1 MKKTAQKKKQ
11 MLISVQVQAATKSK
25 ISIKV
30 NGTESATLEKNRS
43 IWSIT
48 TGEEEKDK
56 QILSSKVVYLK
67 IPKGKE
73 LVTGYYAF
81 NSKGVMDTRR
91 IFHSLDTKIGEV
103 RFKGTYYFGEANGRL
118 WFNKPGWTQVG
129 NKKYYFS
136 KTGKCTQTDGPV
148 DIVSKKMDRSRK
160 ICRHRMDTMWTVT
173 DTNVKKKRCH

>member
-11 MLISVQVQAATKSK
+11 IFIGLLMAICFLLISVQVQAATKSK

-91 IFHSLDTKIGEV
+91 IFHSLDTKSAKYVLKEPIILVKQMEDYGSINLAGHRWET
-103 RFKGTYYFGEANGRL
+103 RNIIFQ
-118 WFNKPGWTQVG
+118 KPE
-129 NKKYYFS
+129 
-136 KTGKCTQTDGPV
+136 
-148 DIVSKKMDRSRK
+148 
-160 ICRHRMDTMWTVT
+160 
-173 DTNVKKKRCH
+173 NVHKQMGMSTAC